1 MIETATRPLAYEEL
15 FANHQALLAE
25 NAFLKNELSQ
35 LRRMIFGQKRE
46 RFVPLTDEQQ
56 LSFGLG
62 EAHELAAQN
71 VQAVPPITVTYTRRP
86 KKSTAIKL
94 PSRNPLPSHLRREE
108 IIIEPAEDVSALK
121 KIGEEIT
128 EELEYE
134 PGELYVKR
142 YLRPKYARVAPSC
155 VDEKSSTKSAEGVAI
170 APMPSRPIDKGIA
183 GPGLIAHVM
192 MSKFV
197 DHLPL
202 YRQRQQFSRQ
212 GVDISGSTIDGW
224 VAGGCG
230 LIVPLYNAARQIIQR
245 ASYLQVDETRIPVL
259 DRAIVGKTHLG
270 FHWVY
275 HEPIAKIVFFDYRPS
290 RSRAGPNDILKNF
303 TGHLQ
308 IDGYDGYNEVIARP
322 QVIAVGC
329 FAHARRYFEHALD
342 SDRERAEWMLS
353 KIQELYAL
361 ERDAR
366 QKELSFDQRYELRQ
380 KSALPLLAEIKSWLN
395 ANLTAVLPKSA
406 IGQAIGY
413 TLGQWVKLEK
423 YASDGRLEIDN
434 NLIENAIRP
443 VAIGRKNYLFAGS
456 HEGARRAAMIY
467 TLVGT
472 AKLHGVEPWHY
483 LKDILGRLPDHPINR
498 VADLLPQ
505 HWSPKQS

>member
-1 MIETATRPLAYEEL
+1 MKWSASQLTYE
-15 FANHQALLAE
+15 QLLAE
-25 NAFLKNELSQ
+25 NSELKAAVGQLNAELAQ

-46 RFVPLTDEQQ
+46 RFVPLAPEQQ

-62 EAHELAAQN
+62 EAHELVAQN
-71 VQAVPPITVTYTRRP
+71 VQAAPPITVTYIRRQ
-86 KKSTAIKL
+86 KKATAIKL

-108 IIIEPAEDVSALK
+108 IIIQPTEDVSALK

-142 YLRPKYARVAPSC
+142 YVRPKYARVAVRRS
-155 VDEKSSTKSAEGVAI
+155 DDRSSAQNGEGIAI

-183 GPGLIAHVM
+183 GPGLLAHVL

-202 YRQRQQFSRQ
+202 YRQRQQFRRQ
-212 GVDISGSTIDGW
+212 GVEISGSTIDGW
-224 VAGGCG
+224 VTGSCG
-230 LIVPLYNAARQIIQR
+230 LLLPLYHAQRQIIQR
-245 ASYLQVDETRIPVL
+245 ASYLQADETRIPVL
-259 DRAIVGKTHLG
+259 DRATSGKTHLG

-275 HEPIAKIVFFDYRPS
+275 HDPVARLVLFDYRPG
-290 RSRAGPNDILKNF
+290 RSSDGPNDFLKNF
-303 TGHLQ
+303 QGHLQ
-308 IDGYDGYNEVIARP
+308 IDGYGGYNDVIERP
-322 QVIAVGC
+322 EVIAVGC

-342 SDRERAEWMLS
+342 SDRVRAERMLS
-353 KIQELYAL
+353 MLQGLYDL
-361 ERDAR
+361 ERHAR
-366 QKELSFDQRYELRQ
+366 QQALSFDQRYELRQ
-380 KSALPLLAEIKSWLN
+380 KNALPILVEIKSWLN

-413 TLGQWVKLEK
+413 MLGQWAKLEK
-423 YASDGRLEIDN
+423 YATDGRFEIDN

-456 HEGARRAAMIY
+456 HEGAKRAALIY

-472 AKLHGVEPWHY
+472 AKLHQVEPWQY
-483 LKDILGRLPDHPINR
+483 LKDILGRLPDHPINK

-505 HWSPKQS
+505 NWSPHNKS